1 MLGHQLIQ
9 RTTSTRSIRANHHH
23 ETLTRLTRW
32 HPFSSSSTKESLP
45 QPRPS
50 SRRGPIL
57 AASLAVVG
65 VSSLYVRRWRTQH
78 LEELVFVTD
87 GGGVL
92 PHQRNLKELIVL
104 AERTGLMGIT
114 PGAKSVKEELDSIR
128 KWHHERGYKGGLVLR
143 ELTQPLFAE
152 DHAEGVVL
160 HNDRLKDLALDPM
173 RLARRECYYLYYE
186 ITGNGEIRQQ
196 IFCRGTTLLIDILTC
211 LQLWMVH
218 DEELGCRVHLGFRN
232 QADRILEDLQPL
244 LAPSTDKRSTIEVSG
259 HSLGGAVAYLI
270 AAKLK
275 KRGYQQVLRVTS
287 VAAPRFCATPAS
299 AATLQSLLPKDSLRL
314 EHDTDFVPFL
324 PPFGYHPAG
333 NKLWLLGE
341 LDATAYIP
349 ASNPSPW
356 VDNVF
361 VNFRSWELLVAF
373 GYPHRIP
380 HYISH
385 LKRLLNS
392 KTSSKYQDDKSVSSQ
407 GGAQRTEIG
416 KG

>member
-1 MLGHQLIQ
+1 M
-9 RTTSTRSIRANHHH
+9 
-23 ETLTRLTRW
+23 
-32 HPFSSSSTKESLP
+32 
-45 QPRPS
+45 
-50 SRRGPIL
+50 

-65 VSSLYVRRWRTQH
+65 VSSLYVRRWRTEH
-78 LEELVFVTD
+78 LKELEYVTD
-87 GGGVL
+87 GSVL
-92 PHQRNLKELIVL
+92 PHQRNIEELIVL
-104 AERTGLMGIT
+104 TERTGLMGIT

-143 ELTQPLFAE
+143 ELTQPLFAN
-152 DHAEGVVL
+152 DHHAEGNNVL
-160 HNDRLKDLALDPM
+160 HNYDSLEDLALDPM

-186 ITGNGEIRQQ
+186 ITGTGQIRQQ

-259 HSLGGAVAYLI
+259 HSLGGAVAYII

-275 KRGYQQVLRVTS
+275 KRGYHQQVVRVTS
-287 VAAPRFCATPAS
+287 VAAPRFCATPKS
-299 AATLQSLLPKDSLRL
+299 AATIESLLPKDNLRL
-314 EHDTDFVPFL
+314 EHDTDFAPLL
-324 PPFGYHPAG
+324 PPFLYHPAG

-341 LDATAYIP
+341 LNATAYIP
-349 ASNPSPW
+349 VSKPSPW

-380 HYISH
+380 HYVSH
-385 LKRLLNS
+385 LKRLLKTNS
-392 KTSSKYQDDKSVSSQ
+392 KDQDDGNISSQ
-407 GGAQRTEIG
+407 GGPER
-416 KG
+416 